1 MKTQILQTVAAM
13 VLITTSATA
22 QDNPMENHTA
32 SYIAMPAAEGQTEAF
47 AEFLAGAAPIVRDT
61 EPGTVLWFALQADET
76 LAIFD
81 IFADEAARDAHFAGA
96 VAAALNQNADAL
108 VDGGWDDGVVANI
121 NNSDVLSVKA
131 PVDLS
136 TATTATYIKLE
147 AAPGK
152 GPELAALL
160 TAAGPIVADTE
171 PETLFWAALQIDE
184 TNFAIFDIFADN
196 SGREAH
202 FAGQV
207 AGLLNERAAEL
218 VAGGWDDGVV
228 ANIHNFDILAA
239 K

>member
-1 MKTQILQTVAAM
+1 MKTKILQSLAALA
-13 VLITTSATA
+13 LIATSATA

-32 SYIAMPAAEGQTEAF
+32 SFIAMPAAEGQTEAF
-47 AEFLAGAAPIVRDT
+47 AEFLAGAAPIVGET
-61 EPGTVLWFALQADET
+61 EPGTVLWFALQAEDT

-81 IFADEAARDAHFAGA
+81 IFEDAEARNAHFSGA
-96 VAAALNQNADAL
+96 VAAALNDNADAL
-108 VDGGWDDGVVANI
+108 VAGGWDDGIVANI

-131 PVDLS
+131 PVDLYS
-136 TATTATYIKLE
+136 ATTATYIELE

-152 GPELAALL
+152 GSELAALL

-171 PETLFWAALQIDE
+171 AQTLFWAALQIDE
-184 TNFAIFDIFADN
+184 NNFAIFDIFADN

-207 AGLLNERAAEL
+207 ASLLNERASEL
-218 VAGGWDDGVV
+218 VAGGWDQGVV
-228 ANIHNFDILAA
+228 ANVHNFDILAI